1 MIIRMAIPS
10 GLSMACTAAMILLL
24 LLLLLAVLLL
34 GWLNLHRLHERK
46 QSLS

>member
-10 GLSMACTAAMILLL
+10 RFIYGMHRSYDFAL